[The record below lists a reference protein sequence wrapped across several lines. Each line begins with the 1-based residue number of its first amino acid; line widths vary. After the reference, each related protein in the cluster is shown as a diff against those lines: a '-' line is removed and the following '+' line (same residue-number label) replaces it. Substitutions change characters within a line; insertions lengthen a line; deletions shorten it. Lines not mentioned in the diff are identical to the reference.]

1 MAPDSTPVPVVRE
14 LLETRLDSLDAS
26 VQELGRE
33 LRRGQERME
42 TSFGGR
48 LDRIEAQVKA
58 TNGRV
63 TSIELREAAAKA
75 VAEDHQRLDAL
86 HEGRARQ
93 WIGIFPAAIAGAC
106 SGLVILAVTLLITGH
121 I

>member
-1 MAPDSTPVPVVRE
+1 MAPDSTPVVRE

-63 TSIELREAAAKA
+63 SAIEVREAAAKA
-75 VAEDHQRLDAL
+75 VAEDHQRLEAL
-86 HEGRARQ
+86 HEDRSRQ
-93 WIGIFPAAIAGAC
+93 WVGIVPAVIAGTS
-106 SGLVILAVTLLITGH
+106 SGVAVLLVTLLLTGQ